1 MRIEEYTRQL
11 CRECGPSGYES
22 AVADRAEEL
31 MRPLVDEVYRDVM
44 GNLFGIRRSGKSGAK
59 HLLLDAHLD
68 EVGFVVT
75 EITDGFLRFSAIG
88 GVDSRMLPGREVT
101 VMGEEPV
108 YGVIDCLPPHVLTA
122 EQREQAIQVKD
133 LYIDLGLTQ
142 EETEKRVPIGT
153 PGVFRGDLIRLQGD
167 NISGKALDDRLCAAV
182 LLAVLEELKGEEIPW
197 DLTVMLSVQEEVG
210 CRGAKPGI
218 WSAGPDWCIAVDVT
232 FARTPDCME
241 PGTFPPGKGCTIG
254 VGPNATRSITDALIR
269 TAGTAKIPY
278 SVEVLPGNSG
288 TNGWPMQVSRQGV
301 ATAIV
306 SVPIKYMHSP
316 VETVRLCDAEAAAR
330 LLSEFIRGGALE

>member
-11 CRECGPSGYES
+11 CRESGPSGFET

-31 MRPLVDEVYRDVM
+31 LRPLVDETWRDVM
-44 GNLFGIRRSGKSGAK
+44 GNLFGLRRCGKEGAK
-59 HLLLDAHLD
+59 RLLLDAHMD
-68 EVGFVVT
+68 EVGFIVT
-75 EITDGFLRFSAIG
+75 EITEGFLRFSAIG

-101 VMGEEPV
+101 VLGKETL

-122 EQREQAIQVKD
+122 EQREQAVQVKD
-133 LYIDLGLTQ
+133 VYIDLGLSQ
-142 EETEKRVPIGT
+142 EEAEKLVPIGS

-167 NISGKALDDRLCAAV
+167 TISGKALDDRLCAAV
-182 LLAVLEELKGEEIPW
+182 LLSTLEELKGA
-197 DLTVMLSVQEEVG
+197 DLPCDLVVMLSTQEEVG

-218 WSAGPDWCIAVDVT
+218 WSADPDWCIAVDVT
-232 FARTPDCME
+232 FARTPDSSE
-241 PGTFPPGKGCTIG
+241 PGTFKAGSGCTIG
-254 VGPNATRSITDALIR
+254 VGPNANRNITEALM
-269 TAGTAKIPY
+269 ATAKEKEIPY
-278 SVEVLPGNSG
+278 SIEVLPGNSG

-316 VETVRLCDAEAAAR
+316 VETARLCDAETAVK
-330 LLSEFIRGGALE
+330 LLTEFVRGGALK